1 MPRHSSAYKV
11 TRKLFFKLNLF
22 KVSRTE
28 KMTETQE
35 QKKKRKKQLTI
46 FEQIQEETSIQ
57 NATEVTKALEELE
70 KQGNQVEIQVC
81 PRCKS
86 PKVKRA
92 KSTGGDMWAHIG
104 MLPPSYECPD
114 CGWQERIVLKATNKR
129 LNVREVEI
137 IREAMDEKNDE
148 SK

>member
-1 MPRHSSAYKV
+1 M
-11 TRKLFFKLNLF
+11 
-22 KVSRTE
+22 
-28 KMTETQE
+28 
-35 QKKKRKKQLTI
+35 
-46 FEQIQEETSIQ
+46 QEETAIQ

-70 KQGNQVEIQVC
+70 KQGNHVDIQVC

-92 KSTGGDMWAHIG
+92 KSTSGDMWAHMG
-104 MLPPSYECPD
+104 MLPPSYECLD

-137 IREAMDEKNDE
+137 IREAMDEENNE
-148 SK
+148 SKW